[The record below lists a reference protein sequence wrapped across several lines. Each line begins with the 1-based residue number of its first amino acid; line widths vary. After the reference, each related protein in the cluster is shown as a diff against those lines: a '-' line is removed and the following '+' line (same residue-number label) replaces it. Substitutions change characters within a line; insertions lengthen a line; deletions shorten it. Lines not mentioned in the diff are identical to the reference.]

1 MPRRSLPPAT
11 DRRHVRRDVALVRV
25 AAVFRRAR
33 RASAVQL
40 ARLTGYSPSRLR
52 ALVREAL
59 GEPPARR
66 LRRRQL
72 DLAACTLLR
81 ESTSPTQLAR
91 VAGFSSAEAFHRA
104 FRRRFG
110 CTPGALAA
118 RRVAPRAPRGIAL
131 GLALADHFAHSTET
145 DDA

>member
-1 MPRRSLPPAT
+1 MPRPSLPPEP
-11 DRRHVRRDVALVRV
+11 DHRRERRDAALARV
-25 AAVFRRAR
+25 AAVFRRQR
-33 RASAVQL
+33 RVSAVQL

-72 DLAACTLLR
+72 DRAACALLR
-81 ESTSPTQLAR
+81 DAVPPARLAR
-91 VAGFSSAEAFHRA
+91 LAGFASTEAFHRA

-110 CTPGALAA
+110 CTPGTLAA
-118 RRVAPRAPRGIAL
+118 RRAVPGAPRGITL
-131 GLALADHFAHSTET
+131 GLALAAHFARTTET
-145 DDA
+145 GHG